1 MNQEE
6 RLENIELKSDGFEN
20 FEEQNKYKSVT
31 LKQKKRADFCGKMS
45 VIMLLL
51 GIFVWRL
58 DVDVISKYIDDS
70 MPHRAD
76 YMLIGFGLVAGIFA
90 FIGFLNKK
98 TELTKGILLLL
109 VLLPIALSLGMMVGL
124 GMLYALFFPF
134 VEMARSGMG

>member
-6 RLENIELKSDGFEN
+6 RRENIELESDGFES
-20 FEEQNKYKSVT
+20 FENQNKYKSVT

-51 GIFVWRL
+51 GLFVWRL
-58 DVDVISKYIDDS
+58 DIEVISKYIDDS
-70 MPHRAD
+70 IPHRAD
-76 YMLIGFGLVAGIFA
+76 YILIGFCLLAAIFA
-90 FIGFLNKK
+90 YIGFLNKK

-109 VLLPIALSLGMMVGL
+109 ILLPIGLLLALIAGYGL
-124 GMLYALFFPF
+124 LYALFFPF